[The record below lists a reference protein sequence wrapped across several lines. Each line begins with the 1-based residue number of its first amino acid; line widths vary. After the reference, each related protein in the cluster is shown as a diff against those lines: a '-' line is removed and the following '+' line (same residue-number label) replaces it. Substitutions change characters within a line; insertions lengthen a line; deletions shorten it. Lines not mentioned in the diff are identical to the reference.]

1 MGLEHICDFYFKS
14 NRATWISDFTDRI
27 SQGLQDHVFPDIE
40 DDEEGKSEI
49 FNWLEMW
56 AACHYYGKAPST
68 LASSEEKG
76 NFGGERMISLK
87 RFMQIFRALASKG
100 VFEKGTDDEWNA
112 DRENAHSL
120 VSCLDKLVRLYPL
133 TLKKITAL
141 LT

>member
-1 MGLEHICDFYFKS
+1 
-14 NRATWISDFTDRI
+14 
-27 SQGLQDHVFPDIE
+27 
-40 DDEEGKSEI
+40 
-49 FNWLEMW
+49 
-56 AACHYYGKAPST
+56 
-68 LASSEEKG
+68 
-76 NFGGERMISLK
+76 MISLK

-112 DRENAHSL
+112 DRENANSL